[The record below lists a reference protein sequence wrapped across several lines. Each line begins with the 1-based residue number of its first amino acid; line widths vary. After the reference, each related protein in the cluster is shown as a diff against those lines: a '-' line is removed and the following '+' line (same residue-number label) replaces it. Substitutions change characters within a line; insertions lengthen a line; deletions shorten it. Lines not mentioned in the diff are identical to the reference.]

1 MSDHRVLCLGELL
14 FDRLADN
21 SAASI
26 DEVNSWTSYPGGAPA
41 NVACGL
47 VKLGTPATFIG
58 CVGKDASGEALVKEL
73 QSVGV
78 DVTGIQ
84 YHPTAPTREVYVL
97 RSPTGDR
104 EFAGFGNLP
113 PDCFADAFLQ
123 ADRLIESLFLE
134 AEYLVLGTLELAYP
148 ETRKAVNKALDLAH
162 KYNLKI
168 LLDVNWRS
176 MFWLDPLEATPLIR
190 QVIKQVDFLKLST
203 EEAEWL
209 FDTIDPGAIAYRLNS
224 VEGVLVTAGEN
235 GCYYCISESEG
246 HIPAFGVNVVDTT
259 GAGDAFVAGFLHQLC
274 QCGMKQ
280 LQKPETIK
288 NLVVYA
294 SAVGALTTTKPG
306 AIAAQPTVAEIDVF
320 LLEQSQK

>member
-1 MSDHRVLCLGELL
+1 MSDRRVLCLGELL

-21 SAASI
+21 SATTI
-26 DEVNSWTSYPGGAPA
+26 EEVRSWTSYPGGAPA

-58 CVGKDASGEALVKEL
+58 CVGKDLSGEALVREL
-73 QSVGV
+73 ESVGV
-78 DVTGIQ
+78 DPTGIQ

-97 RSPTGDR
+97 RSPSGER
-104 EFAGFGNLP
+104 EFAGFGNLS
-113 PDCFADAFLQ
+113 PDCFADAFLA
-123 ADRLIESLFLE
+123 ADRLVESLFLE

-148 ETRKAVNKALDLAH
+148 ETRKAIYKALDLGH

-168 LLDVNWRS
+168 LLDINWRS

-190 QVIKQVDFLKLST
+190 QLIKEVDFLKLST

-224 VEGVLVTAGEN
+224 VEGVIVTAGES
-235 GCYYCISESEG
+235 GCYYCLSEKEG
-246 HIPAFGVNVVDTT
+246 YVPAFAVNVVDTT

-274 QCGMKQ
+274 QGGMSQ
-280 LQKPETIK
+280 LKTRETIK
-288 NLVVYA
+288 NLVTYA
-294 SAVGALTTTKPG
+294 NAVGALTTTKPG
-306 AIAAQPTVAEIDVF
+306 AIASQPTLAEVETF
-320 LLEQSQK
+320 LRERA